1 LRCDYC
7 KEGFELSTNN
17 DKCIDMSCH
26 LGMFYH
32 PYKQKCKKCYVN
44 YCKTCMFN
52 ENKDRDV
59 C

>member
-7 KEGFELSTNN
+7 KEGFDLSKNN

-32 PYKQKCKKCYVN
+32 PYKQKCKKCNVN
-44 YCKTCMFN
+44 YC
-52 ENKDRDV
+52 
-59 C
+59 